1 MRRCISL
8 LVWALVLWS
17 CAKPSTITTVG
28 TTDWLDALA
37 SEQIGQ
43 GSTIEANQNKSFA
56 LCWKD
61 ATNPSNNMHVLK
73 FIIVRMAD
81 HKVVEQGSV
90 TMGAVK
96 WMTDYKVEVSHAPG
110 QVELERGVNS
120 TTRTIDLTKYMDVI
134 GR

>member
-1 MRRCISL
+1 MRCIGL
-8 LVWALVLWS
+8 CVWAIILSS
-17 CAKPSTITTVG
+17 CAKPSSPTAVV
-28 TTDWLDALA
+28 TTDWLTSMAT
-37 SEQIGQ
+37 EQVGQ
-43 GSTIEANQNKSFA
+43 GSSIEANENKSFA

-110 QVELERGVNS
+110 QVELDRGVNS

-134 GR
+134 GK